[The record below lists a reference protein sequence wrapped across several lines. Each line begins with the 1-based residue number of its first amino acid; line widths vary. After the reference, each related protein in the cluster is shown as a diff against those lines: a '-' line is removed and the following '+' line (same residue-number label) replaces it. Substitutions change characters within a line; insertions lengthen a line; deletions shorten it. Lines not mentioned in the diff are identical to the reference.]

1 MRWSDIRTWGTDMP
15 PINGDLVFV
24 PAGMNLL
31 VDQSTPNLKGILV
44 QNGTLTFA
52 DESDITISVGFI
64 TVVGGK
70 FIAGTQAHPY
80 QHQLT
85 FVLYGSYYGAQQPMF
100 GNKGI
105 GCLEC
110 FISIHGKVRQY
121 TWTMLSSS
129 INVGDSTFTVQDP
142 VDWNVG
148 EEIVVAST
156 SFYHYEAERRFITAV
171 SGNSITVNAPFNN
184 LHFAGV

>member
-15 PINGDLVFV
+15 PIDGDLVYI
-24 PAGMNLL
+24 PAGMTLL
-31 VDQSTPNLKGILV
+31 VDESTPVLQSILV
-44 QNGTLTFA
+44 ENGTLMFA
-52 DESDITISVGFI
+52 DESDMIIQAGSI

-70 FIAGTQAHPY
+70 FIAGTQNKPY

-85 FVLYGSYYGAQQPMF
+85 FIMHGGYYDAQQPMF

-105 GCLEC
+105 GCMEC
-110 FISIHGKVRQY
+110 FISIHGEVRPY

-129 INVGDSTFTVQDP
+129 INIGANTLTVQDP
-142 VDWNVG
+142 VDWRVG

-156 SFYHYEAERRFITAV
+156 SFKHNEAERRFITAI
-171 SGNSITVNAPFNN
+171 SGKTITVDSAFKN